1 MRQALPL
8 LQHPLV
14 YVPFRAKT
22 SLDRSSTSGTNPL
35 LLRAHPSLLRA
46 QKEKQ
51 AKAAA
56 KAAKL
61 AQENLRKSVTAPLP
75 QINPKHF
82 KIQTPVQ
89 DKSNQFY
96 FNSPR
101 SMASPNNNI
110 LSPKASNKFVNSQ
123 INSQQLQN
131 SSAHSYNLT
140 NSPKPLNNSTNINQ
154 PVHNLLSPRTRSQN
168 YIKLKFTELNNEN
181 DENDFQN
188 EEEDVQIVENFIP
201 YRSIE
206 QQIECV
212 QLDDFKM
219 VKLAKD
225 TQYQAFRV
233 NDLTRALLEKYEYK
247 KVDYCVLF
255 NMIKRP
261 VLLSQDLHDVSR
273 YLVTEA
279 LQNIEKLKQDR
290 ELQIQLDW
298 QLGQL
303 YDKAIEFEY
312 FCIEWFQKFNNMDN
326 LSLFRLFVL
335 KNRRDLEILVHQ
347 LPESLRDYV
356 GRHLINSQNAVEKFC
371 ERCAELTQDNPLFEP
386 VNNQIILENN
396 LQEALPGIARK
407 EDAVEMVKG
416 VEAQRMLVLKML

>member
-101 SMASPNNNI
+101 SIISPTNNI
-110 LSPKASNKFVNSQ
+110 QSPKASNKFTASQ
-123 INSQQLQN
+123 INTSNSQQSNTSFIQ
-131 SSAHSYNLT
+131 
-140 NSPKPLNNSTNINQ
+140 NSPKQPLNNSTNSK
-154 PVHNLLSPRTRSQN
+154 PVQNLISPRTRSQN

-181 DENDFQN
+181 DEENSQN
-188 EEEDVQIVENFIP
+188 EEEEVQIVENFIP

-206 QQIECV
+206 QQVECV

-261 VLLSQDLHDVSR
+261 VLLSQELHDVSR

-335 KNRRDLEILVHQ
+335 KNRRDIEILVHQ

-396 LQEALPGIARK
+396 LQDALPGIARK